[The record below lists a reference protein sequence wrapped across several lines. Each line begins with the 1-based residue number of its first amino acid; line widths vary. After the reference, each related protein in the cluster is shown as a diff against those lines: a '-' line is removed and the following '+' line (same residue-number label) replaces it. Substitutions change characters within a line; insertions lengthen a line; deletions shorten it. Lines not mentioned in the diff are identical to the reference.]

1 MDGDVKKARHIVTV
15 CDGVEYSMKTMSRKV
30 DSYLHHSNEKLKY
43 LRRLFFK
50 WRLHL
55 LSV

>member
-30 DSYLHHSNEKLKY
+30 DSFTHHY
-43 LRRLFFK
+43 RIFT
-50 WRLHL
+50 L
-55 LSV
+55 L

>member
-30 DSYLHHSNEKLKY
+30 DSFTDYYLI
-43 LRRLFFK
+43 FT
-50 WRLHL
+50 L
-55 LSV
+55 L